1 MKPMTSITRF
11 DLYLKRV
18 GKNIKAVRL
27 NAKLTQL
34 QVVEKIGID
43 SRYYQR
49 IEAGRVNMTLMTL
62 YRLAKLFNVEMYELV
77 NGTRLKK

>member
-1 MKPMTSITRF
+1 MTSITRF

-18 GKNIKAVRL
+18 GKNIKMVRIS
-27 NAKLTQL
+27 AKLTQL

-43 SRYYQR
+43 SRYDQR

-77 NGTRLKK
+77 NGTRLNK